1 MSSTKIDID
10 DRACDEI
17 MRRYKLSSK
26 QEAVNFALRL
36 LANEPMSVD
45 EARRLRGVDWE
56 GNLFKMR
63 STSAL

>member
-36 LANEPMSVD
+36 LANEPVSVD